1 MIPAKREQFKNL
13 LSLPSPELLNRLA
26 DEARKK
32 KKKRK
37 RDEFSDA
44 ETGALLESLTSHRLM
59 LMNIPAEPN
68 KTRKTTPA
76 PQNSQPH
83 MPPPVKVT
91 KYPSSILNQLSKV
104 TCKLRWLQLFI
115 DSFTSSLQLGQISLF
130 HRRQSLYQSSLQYHH
145 LQYRDQVNLL
155 KSRTILVKQSNPR
168 KYSSQPSTRV

>member
-1 MIPAKREQFKNL
+1 MEKINVFPYSHSPIQDHEYPLYLGAVSNLPPLHRRMIPARREQYKNL
-13 LSLPSPELLNRLA
+13 MSLPSPELLNRLA

-44 ETGALLESLTSHRLM
+44 ETGDLLESLAFHRFM
-59 LMNIPAEPN
+59 LMNIPPEPN

-104 TCKLRWLQLFI
+104 MCKLR
-115 DSFTSSLQLGQISLF
+115 
-130 HRRQSLYQSSLQYHH
+130 
-145 LQYRDQVNLL
+145 
-155 KSRTILVKQSNPR
+155 
-168 KYSSQPSTRV
+168 